1 MKKKFLSF
9 TLAFVCVIGC
19 LFCLTACG
27 GDGDTKKMH
36 WLCAVKADETP
47 TQSSSHYLNYN
58 LTYGETPD
66 LTYKLY
72 GYYGD
77 DDVFRE
83 ISLTDPKLTVK
94 YYAYYSAEEGE
105 KEVTAWPSNWV
116 SGSYAIEYVY
126 DGNTE
131 LKSRITVGVNRV
143 INSAAFTIASVDG
156 TTTWDTNDKPH
167 KVRVIN
173 PQKRPVQMNWLSSN
187 DGISSYPAPIEE
199 KDDTDGHYALYLFKK
214 NIYENFSATERA
226 DYEFLNN
233 YFYEDNRRQDDH
245 DVYYYRPDDPYS
257 VCVGVPAGE
266 YVLVALID
274 QTYNYLSSVSQGLA
288 ITITNNSATND

>member
-27 GDGDTKKMH
+27 GDGDTKKIH

-47 TQSSSHYLNYN
+47 TQSSSHLIYN

-94 YYAYYSAEEGE
+94 YYAYYAAEEYKE
-105 KEVTAWPSNWV
+105 KELTALPSNWV
-116 SGSYAIEYVY
+116 SGGYAIKYVY
-126 DGNTE
+126 DGDS
-131 LKSRITVGVNRV
+131 KIYARISIDVVQAEG
-143 INSAAFTIASVDG
+143 AAFTVASVDG
-156 TTTWDTNDKPH
+156 TTTWGTNDQPH
-167 KVRVIN
+167 KIRVMN
-173 PQKRPVQMNWLSSN
+173 PQNRPVQMTWLSSDN
-187 DGISSYPAPIEE
+187 GISHAPIEK
-199 KDDTDGHYALYLFKK
+199 KDDTDGHYDLYFFKK
-214 NIYENFSATERA
+214 NVYENFSATKRA
-226 DYEFLNN
+226 DYEFLKN
-233 YFYEDNRRQDDH
+233 YFYKDNRDH
-245 DVYYYRPDDPYS
+245 DVYYYAPDSPYS
-257 VCVGVPAGE
+257 VCVGVPAGD
-266 YVLVALID
+266 YVLVALVHE
-274 QTYNYLSSVSQGLA
+274 TWNYLSSVSQGLA
-288 ITITNNSATND
+288 ITITD

>member
-27 GDGDTKKMH
+27 GDGDTKKIH

-47 TQSSSHYLNYN
+47 TQSSSYRLNYN

-105 KEVTAWPSNWV
+105 KEVTALPSNWV

-126 DGNTE
+126 DGDSE
-131 LKSRITVGVNRV
+131 IYARISIDVVKAEG
-143 INSAAFTIASVDG
+143 AAFTVASVDG
-156 TTTWDTNDKPH
+156 TTTWGTNDQPH
-167 KVRVIN
+167 KIRVMN
-173 PQKRPVQMNWLSSN
+173 PQNRPVQMNWLSSD
-187 DGISSYPAPIEE
+187 DGISSYPAPIEK
-199 KDDTDGHYALYLFKK
+199 KDDTDGHYYLYFFKK
-214 NIYENFSATERA
+214 NVYENFSATERA
-226 DYEFLNN
+226 DYDFLEN
-233 YFYEDNRRQDDH
+233 YFYDDNRREDGH
-245 DVYYYRPDDPYS
+245 DVYYYTPDFSD
-257 VCVGVPAGE
+257 VVGVPAGE
-266 YVLVALID
+266 YVLVALVHE
-274 QTYNYLSSVSQGLA
+274 TWNYLSSVSQGLA
-288 ITITNNSATND
+288 ITITD